1 MTRKPRVLILCTA
14 NSARSQMGEGL
25 LRHLADGRVEVFSA
39 GAKPSSVNPYAIRAM
54 RKRGIEISGQSSDRI
69 DQYLAQSFDYVIT
82 VCDNAAESCPVFPG
96 PARRIHWSFPD
107 PAAVAGDDEAVLA
120 SFISVRDGLEAKL
133 RQWLDSLD
141 QSDQGSFSN

>member
-1 MTRKPRVLILCTA
+1 MSGTLRVLLLCTA

-25 LRHLADGRVEVFSA
+25 LRHLTDEHLEVFSA
-39 GAKPSSVNPYAIRAM
+39 GAEPASVNPYAIRAM
-54 RKRGIEISGQSSDRI
+54 HLRGIDISGHSSDHI

-107 PAAVAGDDEAVLA
+107 PAAVEGDDEAVLA
-120 SFISVRDGLEAKL
+120 SFINVRDGLEARL
-133 RQWLDSLD
+133 RAWLDSFA
-141 QSDQGSFSN
+141 SG